1 MHSSFFPIQIGTNV
15 ISIMEAVTE
24 QMVGASI
31 LLVASTVNV
40 MRDTIYKRITNSF
53 AKVSSVMIT
62 TDTSHA

>member
-24 QMVGASI
+24 QMVGVSI

-40 MRDTIYKRITNSF
+40 MQDTIYKRITNSF

>member
-24 QMVGASI
+24 QMVGVSI

-53 AKVSSVMIT
+53 AKVSGVMIT

>member
-1 MHSSFFPIQIGTNV
+1 MHTSFFPIQIGTNV

-53 AKVSSVMIT
+53 AKVSSVMST
-62 TDTSHA
+62 TGTNHA

>member
-1 MHSSFFPIQIGTNV
+1 MHSSFFPIQIATNV

-24 QMVGASI
+24 QMVGVSI

-53 AKVSSVMIT
+53 AKVSSVMST
-62 TDTSHA
+62 TDTNHA

>member
-24 QMVGASI
+24 QMVGVSI

-40 MRDTIYKRITNSF
+40 MRDTIYKKITNSF
-53 AKVSSVMIT
+53 AKVRRVMST
-62 TDTSHA
+62 TDTNHA

>member
-1 MHSSFFPIQIGTNV
+1 
-15 ISIMEAVTE
+15 MEAVTE
-24 QMVGASI
+24 QMVGVSI

-40 MRDTIYKRITNSF
+40 MQDTIYKRITNSF